1 MFNLFYYSMKNIK
14 LFSLLFVA
22 AAMIF
27 AGCTKETESVEPGGG
42 EGEGTEEG
50 LVYKEFT
57 VGASEVGGSKSRTVL
72 GDGGS
77 VLWVEG
83 DEIRVFADVDGA
95 NPDGYKFTVQKVG
108 INEDTGKQF
117 AIIGGEVANAEK
129 FYALYPFDAYSE
141 KGGLKKENGN
151 VYICANIP
159 DNQSISVDGGY
170 DPKACISVAELNS
183 DGGEFKLACGMI
195 GFKFTNETTSQI
207 KEIQVAFRDFSLNDN
222 VDDYLGHLKIN
233 IDGTVEH
240 TGISEM
246 RNIHLLPDGENQ
258 IFKTDKTYYVCL
270 PPILATNNI
279 ALTVSFVDSESISLV
294 KKISNVSLDR
304 HQIRETTPLKLTSDD
319 YHLTISNP
327 GDFENWYNEG
337 LNAYPEVTIK
347 GTIDMTGLTLEAKD
361 FSGIL
366 QGENCVIENLKMIK
380 SSSTKNNGLFA
391 SLNGATISNIT
402 LVDLLIDGSDS
413 YSGTICGVAAGN
425 STIKGCKI
433 IGATVSGR
441 NVGGIVGR
449 LSDCFVDGCELTD
462 VKLSAVA
469 FCGGLVADF
478 SEKSKICASYITGNI
493 DSNGALTGGI
503 IGMWNNYDA
512 KIISCYSFMEL
523 PSGAGW
529 VYNIPYPTT
538 EPIRMHSS
546 WYVNDKLSEYPDGTK
561 TVEGLKYVMNNDN
574 NSDDEI
580 DESMN
585 GYLKDVRSS
594 YRYVV
599 NPATIT
605 HFSTP
610 PLILEKAQ

>member
-57 VGASEVGGSKSRTVL
+57 VGVSEAGGSKSRTEL
-72 GDGGS
+72 GPADEQGNRS
-77 VLWVEG
+77 VLWQMG
-83 DEIRVFADVDGA
+83 DMIRVFADVEGA
-95 NPDGYKFTVQKVG
+95 DPDGYTFTVTEIQDDG
-108 INEDTGKQF
+108 TATIS
-117 AIIGGEVANAEK
+117 GEVVNAEK

-141 KGGLKKENGN
+141 KGGLIKDGGD

-207 KEIQVAFRDFSLNDN
+207 KEIQVNFKDFSLNGGNTEDG
-222 VDDYLGHLKIN
+222 YLGHLKIKT
-233 IDGTVEH
+233 DGTIEH
-240 TGISEM
+240 NFMSEM
-246 RNIHLLPDGENQ
+246 RNIHLLPEGENQ
-258 IFKTDKTYYVCL
+258 VFNTDKTYYVCM

-304 HQIRETTPLKLTSDD
+304 HQIRETGSLTLTGDD

-327 GDFENWYNEG
+327 GDFENWYNKG

-347 GTIDMTGLTLEAKD
+347 GTIDMAGRTLEAKD

-366 QGENCVIENLKMIK
+366 NGDNCEIKNLIMEQ
-380 SSSTKNNGLFA
+380 SSSTLNNGLFA

-402 LVDLLIDGSDS
+402 LVNLNVLNNVSSIIGNA
-413 YSGTICGVAAGN
+413 GTICGSAKGT

-433 IGATVSGR
+433 LGAKVVGY
-441 NVGGIVGR
+441 NVGGIVGS
-449 LSDCFVDGCELTD
+449 LSDSFVDGCELTNIE
-462 VKLSAVA
+462 LSATA
-469 FCGGLVADF
+469 YCGGLVAEF
-478 SEKSKICASYITGNI
+478 SEKSNIYASYITGDI
-493 DSNGALTGGI
+493 SNGVLTGGI
-503 IGMWNNYDA
+503 IGKWNDYYA
-512 KIISCYSFMEL
+512 KIISCYSFMKL
-523 PSGAGW
+523 PSGAG
-529 VYNIPYPTT
+529 YIYKTPYTT
-538 EPIRMHSS
+538 EEIDMNSS
-546 WYVNDKLSEYPDGTK
+546 WYVNNNIAENYVK
-561 TVEGLKYVMNNDN
+561 TVQGLIDAMGSDEKDGSMNN
-574 NSDDEI
+574 
-580 DESMN
+580 
-585 GYLKDVRSS
+585 YLKRAGSG

-599 NPATIT
+599 NPNYSEED
-605 HFSTP
+605 FSTP
-610 PLILEKAQ
+610 PLILEKAH

>member
-57 VGASEVGGSKSRTVL
+57 VGVSEIGGSKSRTVL

-83 DEIRVFADVDGA
+83 DEIRVFADVEGA
-95 NPDGYKFTVQKVG
+95 NADGYKFTVTEIQDG
-108 INEDTGKQF
+108 GKT
-117 AIIGGEVANAEK
+117 ATISGEVANAEK

-141 KGGLKKENGN
+141 KGGLIKDGGD

-207 KEIQVAFRDFSLNDN
+207 KEIQVSFKDFSLNGNTDG
-222 VDDYLGHLKIN
+222 YLGHLKIKV
-233 IDGTVEH
+233 DGTVEH

-246 RNIHLLPDGENQ
+246 RNIHLLPDGGSQ
-258 IFKTDKTYYVCL
+258 IFKTDKTYYVCM

-304 HQIRETTPLKLTSDD
+304 HQIRETGSLTLTGDD

-347 GTIDMTGLTLEAKD
+347 GTIDMAGRTLEAKD

-366 QGENCVIENLKMIK
+366 NGDNCEIKNLKMEP
-380 SSSTKNNGLFA
+380 SSTLNNGLFA
-391 SLNGATISNIT
+391 SLNGATVSDIT
-402 LVDLLIDGSDS
+402 LVDLNISSGMS
-413 YSGTICGVAAGN
+413 YVGAICGSAKGS

-433 IGATVSGR
+433 KGAKIEGF
-441 NVGGIVGR
+441 NVGGIVGS
-449 LSDCFVDGCELTD
+449 LSDSFVDGCELTD
-462 VKLSAVA
+462 IELSATVY
-469 FCGGLVADF
+469 CGGLVADF
-478 SEKSKICASYITGNI
+478 SEKSNICASYITGKI
-493 DSNGALTGGI
+493 INGAIMGGL
-503 IGMWNNYDA
+503 IGMWNDYYA

-523 PSGAGW
+523 PSGSNVG
-529 VYNIPYPTT
+529 YIYGRPYPST
-538 EPIRMHSS
+538 EPIEMHSS
-546 WYVNDKLSEYPDGTK
+546 WYVSDKLSEYPVGTK
-561 TVEGLKYVMNNDN
+561 TVQGLKDVMDN
-574 NSDDEI
+574 YIVDEI
-580 DESMN
+580 DKSMN
-585 GYLKDVRSS
+585 SYLKQANSG

-599 NPATIT
+599 NPNYSVED
-605 HFSTP
+605 FLTP
-610 PLILEKAQ
+610 PLILQKAQ

>member
-27 AGCTKETESVEPGGG
+27 AGCSKETESVEPGGG

-57 VGASEVGGSKSRTVL
+57 VGVSEASGSKSRTVL
-72 GDGGS
+72 GSDGES

-83 DEIRVFADVDGA
+83 DKIRVFADVEGA
-95 NPDGYKFTVQKVG
+95 NADGYTFTVKEIQDDG
-108 INEDTGKQF
+108 SATIS
-117 AIIGGEVANAEK
+117 GEVANAEK

-159 DNQSISVDGGY
+159 DNQSISVEGGY

-207 KEIQVAFRDFSLNDN
+207 KEIQVGFKDFSLNDN
-222 VDDYLGHLKIN
+222 NTETGYSGHLKIKV
-233 IDGTVEH
+233 DGTVEH

-319 YHLTISNP
+319 YHLTISKP

-347 GTIDMTGLTLEAKD
+347 GTIDMADYPLVAKD

-366 QGENCVIENLKMIK
+366 NGDNCNIMNLKMKQKKIQSRLKNWKKMILK
-380 SSSTKNNGLFA
+380 S
-391 SLNGATISNIT
+391 
-402 LVDLLIDGSDS
+402 
-413 YSGTICGVAAGN
+413 
-425 STIKGCKI
+425 
-433 IGATVSGR
+433 
-441 NVGGIVGR
+441 
-449 LSDCFVDGCELTD
+449 
-462 VKLSAVA
+462 
-469 FCGGLVADF
+469 
-478 SEKSKICASYITGNI
+478 
-493 DSNGALTGGI
+493 
-503 IGMWNNYDA
+503 
-512 KIISCYSFMEL
+512 
-523 PSGAGW
+523 
-529 VYNIPYPTT
+529 
-538 EPIRMHSS
+538 
-546 WYVNDKLSEYPDGTK
+546 
-561 TVEGLKYVMNNDN
+561 
-574 NSDDEI
+574 
-580 DESMN
+580 
-585 GYLKDVRSS
+585 
-594 YRYVV
+594 
-599 NPATIT
+599 
-605 HFSTP
+605 
-610 PLILEKAQ
+610 

>member
-1 MFNLFYYSMKNIK
+1 MKNIK

-141 KGGLKKENGN
+141 KGGLIKDGGD

-207 KEIQVAFRDFSLNDN
+207 KEIQVSFKDFSLNGNTDG
-222 VDDYLGHLKIN
+222 YLGHLKIKV
-233 IDGTVEH
+233 DGTVEH

-246 RNIHLLPDGENQ
+246 RNIHLLPDGGSQ

-279 ALTVSFVDSESISLV
+279 ALTVNFVDSESISLV

-347 GTIDMTGLTLEAKD
+347 GTIDMADYPLEAKD

-366 QGENCVIENLKMIK
+366 NGDNCNIMNLKMRQTDSK
-380 SSSTKNNGLFA
+380 KNNGLFA
-391 SLNGATISNIT
+391 SLSGASVSNIT
-402 LVDLLIDGSDS
+402 LTNLIIDNCNN
-413 YSGTICGVAAGN
+413 YTGTICGTA
-425 STIKGCKI
+425 SDSRIIGCKVNTASVN
-433 IGATVSGR
+433 GWD
-441 NVGGIVGR
+441 VGGIVGR
-449 LSDCFVDGCELTD
+449 LIDSVVDGCELTNIT
-462 VKLSAVA
+462 LTSNSS
-469 FCGGLVADF
+469 CGGLVADF
-478 SEKSKICASYITGNI
+478 SDKSDIIASYITGIINGSRNI
-493 DSNGALTGGI
+493 GGI
-503 IGMWNNYDA
+503 ISRWNDYYA
-512 KIISCYSFMEL
+512 KIISCYSFMQL
-523 PSGAGW
+523 PDGAGY
-529 VYNIPYPTT
+529 VYYTPYPTT
-538 EPIRMHSS
+538 EPIEMHSS
-546 WYVNDKLSEYPDGTK
+546 WYVSDKLSEYPYGTK
-561 TVEGLKYVMNNDN
+561 TVQG
-574 NSDDEI
+574 
-580 DESMN
+580 
-585 GYLKDVRSS
+585 LKDVMDNYIVDGIDKSMNS
-594 YRYVV
+594 YLEDANSGFRYIV
-599 NPATIT
+599 NPNYSVED
-605 HFSTP
+605 FLTP
-610 PLILEKAQ
+610 PLILEKVQ